1 MNENEYRSRVWEV
14 ATLIKLVAG
23 MNIRSVGIVAMDLQK
38 NYDLDNLE
46 DEITDNDIYD
56 NYCKECEKQ

>member
-1 MNENEYRSRVWEV
+1 MWEV